1 MTLWLFPVTKAGEG
15 NGTSFQVPCVL
26 FNLIITIIHWIDR
39 ITLCSRRGH
48 GAPETSKFLH
58 IVAQPASGDPSIQ
71 SWSGCDLPP
80 YLPGWVEGLS
90 LWRHTW
96 RRHEYAQLHTR
107 VPVPFS
113 LHMIMSPPVSVSP
126 ERGHS
131 EYCWTGF
138 RSGACPGR
146 GTGGC
151 KFQGRCGAGARCAVG
166 GLLCEGGHPS
176 LFQPPPEWSEASWG
190 LGSISDSL
198 LANWSRVKCSLGV
211 PVAGL
216 DISQLVAWC
225 LAPAR
230 QSDRCFDP
238 SFSPWLGSDSQLGGK
253 CPCLPS

>member
-1 MTLWLFPVTKAGEG
+1 MGPQRHQNSCIQLH
-15 NGTSFQVPCVL
+15 NQQV
-26 FNLIITIIHWIDR
+26 
-39 ITLCSRRGH
+39 
-48 GAPETSKFLH
+48 ETPGYS
-58 IVAQPASGDPSIQ
+58 PGR
-71 SWSGCDLPP
+71 GCDLPP

-113 LHMIMSPPVSVSP
+113 SHRITSPPVSVSP
-126 ERGHS
+126 KRGHS
-131 EYCWTGF
+131 EHSWTDF

-151 KFQGRCGAGARCAVG
+151 KCQGRCGAPARCAVG
-166 GLLCEGGHPS
+166 GLLCEGGHSS

-190 LGSISDSL
+190 LGSINDSL
-198 LANWSRVKCSLGV
+198 LASWSRVKCSLGV

-230 QSDRCFDP
+230 KSDRCFDP
-238 SFSPWLGSDSQLGGK
+238 SFSPWLGSVSQLGGNGPASLSS
-253 CPCLPS
+253 CSFPSFPSWVRLTAERFEKGDTVSWADRLRVWKAELVLFSSLIW